1 MAEHLLQ
8 DAKNQATETQKS
20 TVVTLVAFDNTA
32 NDIMRDCDLLT
43 QDIPSRQ
50 ELIDGLTP
58 RGCMLF

>member
-32 NDIMRDCDLLT
+32 NDIMRDRDLLT

-50 ELIDGLTP
+50 ELID
-58 RGCMLF
+58 